1 MFIHYRTR
9 GFVLKKIDRGEA
21 DRIFTIYTKDFGK
34 IKLLAKAERKIKSK
48 LRAGLGIFCL
58 SEIEFIQGKG
68 HKTLTDV
75 ILINNFKGL
84 KTDLKNLKIA
94 YQISEILDDLI
105 KGQETDKQI
114 WQILNETFNKLNN
127 LSLEVC
133 HLSLVYYYFLWH
145 FFSVLGYQIELYK
158 CALCQEKLRPEK
170 NYFNM
175 EKGGLICQ
183 KCFKK
188 VKSGKEISR
197 ETVKILRIILKK
209 DWSTLSKLKV
219 EPVYLKNL
227 NIISKEYYLH
237 IKP

>member
-1 MFIHYRTR
+1 MFTHYRTQ
-9 GFVLKKIDRGEA
+9 GFFLKEEEQGEA
-21 DRIFTIYTKDFGK
+21 NRLFTVFTEDFGK
-34 IKLLAKAERKIKSK
+34 LKVFGRAIRKIKSK
-48 LRAGLGIFCL
+48 LRTGLGLFYI

-105 KGQETDKQI
+105 KGQEPDKQI
-114 WQILNETFNKLNN
+114 WQLLNETFNKLNN
-127 LSLEVC
+127 LSFEIR
-133 HLSLVYYYFLWH
+133 HLSLVYYYFLWN
-145 FFSVLGYQIELYK
+145 FFSILGYQIELYK
-158 CALCQEKLRPEK
+158 CALCQEKLQPEK